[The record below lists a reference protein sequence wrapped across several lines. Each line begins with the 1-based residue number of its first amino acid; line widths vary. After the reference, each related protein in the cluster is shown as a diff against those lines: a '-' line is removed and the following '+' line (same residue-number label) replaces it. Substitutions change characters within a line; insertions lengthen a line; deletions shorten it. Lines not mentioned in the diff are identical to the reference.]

1 MCNHSR
7 AKPAN
12 RRWRF
17 WPPCARRSD
26 KTGACYEHSP
36 VQNYKRIF
44 QTGWQQC
51 SDKNFRRAG
60 ELVRNGRIGKLHT
73 VRCSLPGGR
82 PDYGKTGDHKAAE
95 GVPKGF
101 HYDTWLGPTPKKP
114 NAPARCHV
122 NFRWIYDYSGGQ
134 ADAGSMTAPPVAC

>member
-1 MCNHSR
+1 MH
-7 AKPAN
+7 PACGD
-12 RRWRF
+12 
-17 WPPCARRSD
+17 WPLQPPLGHRVCLLKSPNALRSSVGTTFCAHRSG
-26 KTGACYEHSP
+26 TSGALFDGSP

-82 PDYGKTGDHKAAE
+82 PDYGKTGDHKATKA
-95 GVPKGF
+95 VPQGF
-101 HYDTWLGPTPKKP
+101 DYYTWLGPT
-114 NAPARCHV
+114 
-122 NFRWIYDYSGGQ
+122 
-134 ADAGSMTAPPVAC
+134 